1 MLGCIV
7 AARIT
12 IVYISSLEVSEASPG
27 TVLICLQHF
36 ATSSMKKYIPV
47 PVDIGP
53 VSLPAVPKLIDTY
66 LQDLHRLFQVKSIW
80 GRKRLRSPRIIIGSP
95 MTVRLVSLCSY
106 YRFIICRREII
117 STCSDFKH
125 QNTSWVGIEA
135 YPSCQAHVS

>member
-1 MLGCIV
+1 M
-7 AARIT
+7 
-12 IVYISSLEVSEASPG
+12 
-27 TVLICLQHF
+27 F

-53 VSLPAVPKLIDTY
+53 VSLPAIPKLIDTY

-106 YRFIICRREII
+106 FTFIIY
-117 STCSDFKH
+117 
-125 QNTSWVGIEA
+125 G
-135 YPSCQAHVS
+135 PSIGVRSFQPAAILNIKTLLR